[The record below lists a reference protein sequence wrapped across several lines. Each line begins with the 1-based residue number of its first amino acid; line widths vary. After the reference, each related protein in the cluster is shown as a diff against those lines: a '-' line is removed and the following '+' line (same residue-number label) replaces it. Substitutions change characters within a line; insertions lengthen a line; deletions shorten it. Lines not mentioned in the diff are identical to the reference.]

1 MMPIT
6 LKQVIEKIVKMKKAA
21 LYRQFDSKA
30 LLAWPIELLQ
40 ALRTSIFLA
49 TRLMKASIQVASPTG
64 FTDNIP
70 VIVTT

>member
-1 MMPIT
+1 MVPIT
-6 LKQVIEKIVKMKKAA
+6 LKQVIEKIVKMKKVT
-21 LYRQFDSKA
+21 LYRQVDNKA

-40 ALRTSIFLA
+40 ALCTSIFSA
-49 TRLMKASIQVASPTG
+49 TRLMRASIQVASPAG